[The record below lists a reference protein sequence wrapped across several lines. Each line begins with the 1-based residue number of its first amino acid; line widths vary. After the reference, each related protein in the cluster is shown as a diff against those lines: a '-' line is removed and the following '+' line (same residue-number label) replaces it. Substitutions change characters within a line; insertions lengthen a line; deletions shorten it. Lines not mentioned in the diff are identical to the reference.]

1 VVRKLILSL
10 AVLAVAFPA
19 AAVAHVTI
27 QPGEW
32 EPGAFATM
40 VIRVPN
46 ERDDAETTT
55 VTVQFPESVPTARFK
70 ANPNCT
76 HEVEKVPL
84 DQPIEELTER
94 IDTVTW
100 TCDPP
105 IAADGFDEF
114 GISIRV
120 PEDAAP
126 GDEILFPATQTY
138 SSGEVVDWVDPDPE
152 ADTPAPRITIVAPEE
167 EEAAPAPA
175 ATTTEA
181 AGGEDGEET
190 AAVPAVATDDDDS
203 SSTMALVFG
212 IAGLAAGLIALGVAL
227 FRKPKATAST

>member
-1 VVRKLILSL
+1 VLRRLILSI
-10 AVLAVAFPA
+10 AVLAVVVPA

-32 EPGAFATM
+32 EAGAFATM
-40 VIRVPN
+40 VVRVPN

-55 VTVQFPESVPTARFK
+55 VTVQFPENIPSARFK

-76 HEVEKVPL
+76 HEVTRVPL
-84 DQPIEELTER
+84 DEPIEELTER

-100 TCDPP
+100 TCDPA

-114 GISIRV
+114 GISLRV

-138 SSGEVVDWVDPDPE
+138 SSGEVVNWVDPDPE
-152 ADTPAPRITIVAPEE
+152 GDTPAPRITIVAPEE
-167 EEAAPAPA
+167 EEAEPAAPA

-181 AGGEDGEET
+181 ADSDDGDET
-190 AAVPAVATDDDDS
+190 AAVPAVSTDDDDS

-227 FRKPKATAST
+227 FRKPKPTA